1 MSSNIFLVITRANY
15 LESVRH
21 LAFRRFFKFL
31 LFYFIFIFL
40 TVASAT
46 DAIAAHFHASDE
58 TNDDEATDDTLDLYE
73 TR

>member
-21 LAFRRFFKFL
+21 LAFRRFFNFL

-40 TVASAT
+40 TVASVTDIFMQAT
-46 DAIAAHFHASDE
+46 KQ
-58 TNDDEATDDTLDLYE
+58 TTTKRRTLDLYE